1 LSSSARFSIS
11 DSLTPK
17 CAERL
22 RRTLAKHVMIQLE
35 QVVMTHVWPRSLA
48 TKAIPASSQQFVP
61 APLAL
66 SRRIKITYRSAAAM
80 SLCRNS
86 STSPMR
92 ILHWQTAALLFT

>member
-1 LSSSARFSIS
+1 MAEKPCNES
-11 DSLTPK
+11 DSGVI
-17 CAERL
+17 A
-22 RRTLAKHVMIQLE
+22 A
-35 QVVMTHVWPRSLA
+35 A
-48 TKAIPASSQQFVP
+48 VP
-61 APLAL
+61 APMAL